1 MGAIFTA
8 PPKQHNAIKASEFQP
23 VERELVFDID
33 LSDYDDV
40 RTSGS
45 GASIS
50 ERCWQFMIA
59 AVKVVDETLRNDFGF
74 ENILWVY
81 SGRRGVHCWVGDP
94 RARRLTNEERMAIGK
109 YFAVAGGQAAE
120 EGKSV
125 KKCEVS
131 TPIHPSIRRA
141 VSTLMPVFTDMLDSS
156 QQGFLDSE
164 KGMEDVLV
172 YIPDEGVKSKLRGYW
187 DSKKSGQDKW
197 TQLTREMKKFNNG
210 KGKMYKPAV
219 EEIVLGYLYPRLD
232 VHVTEQ
238 RNHLL
243 KSPWVVHPKTGRV
256 CVPFDPEKVSEF
268 NPETVPTVQDL
279 AREFNDYA
287 AANSGVAEKEMVS
300 NFFSSCCLK
309 EHVEVFHKFLKG
321 VQKSVNKEAV
331 QHAREVRSTPSME
344 F

>member
-1 MGAIFTA
+1 LALIIA
-8 PPKQHNAIKASEFQP
+8 LSHKA
-23 VERELVFDID
+23 VVL
-33 LSDYDDV
+33 LSP
-40 RTSGS
+40 
-45 GASIS
+45 
-50 ERCWQFMIA
+50 Q
-59 AVKVVDETLRNDFGF
+59 
-74 ENILWVY
+74 
-81 SGRRGVHCWVGDP
+81 
-94 RARRLTNEERMAIGK
+94 
-109 YFAVAGGQAAE
+109 
-120 EGKSV
+120 
-125 KKCEVS
+125 
-131 TPIHPSIRRA
+131 
-141 VSTLMPVFTDMLDSS
+141 VFTDMLDSS

-187 DSKKSGQDKW
+187 ESKKSGQDKW
-197 TQLTREMKKFNNG
+197 AQLTREMRKFNNG

-256 CVPFDPEKVSEF
+256 CVPFDPAKVSEF

-321 VQKSVNKEAV
+321 VQKSVNKENV
-331 QHAREVRSTPSME
+331 QHAREMRNAPTME